1 MLNSIFL
8 AHNQTTIE
16 CELLLLQHIPV
27 IKLHSKTTAS
37 I

>member
-1 MLNSIFL
+1 MLI
-8 AHNQTTIE
+8 AYNQTTIE

-27 IKLHSKTTAS
+27 IKLHLKTTAS